1 MFGALLAFA
10 SAAFFGMNNAAARR
24 GVLKG
29 TVLQGL
35 AITVPIGIPLFV
47 PFVLAMGGF
56 AAMANWKLDTW
67 LWMTLAGVVHFV
79 IGRYGNYRT
88 TQALGATLSTPIQQM
103 SILVALLLAFV
114 FLDETVNAVN
124 VLGIL
129 LVVFGPMVVVRRRK
143 AASAAALAKGFEP
156 QYGQGFFWG
165 LVSALGY
172 GSSPLLIAF
181 GLGTAGGF
189 DNGVAGVFVSYLAA
203 TVVVLAMVAAV
214 GGRGYLAGLDRTSAY
229 WFLLSAVLVAI
240 SQLFRYLALA
250 IAPVTVVVP
259 IQRLSVVFRILFNA
273 LINRDHEAL
282 DVWVLFS
289 ILLAVV
295 GAVAL
300 SVDTV
305 TLLGALAVPDWLAE
319 WLVRPLI

>member
-1 MFGALLAFA
+1 MLGALLAFA

-35 AITVPIGIPLFV
+35 AITVPIGIPLFL

-56 AAMANWKLDTW
+56 PAMARWQADTW
-67 LWMTLAGVVHFV
+67 AWMTLAGVVHFV
-79 IGRYGNYRT
+79 IGRYGNYRA
-88 TQALGATLSTPIQQM
+88 TQALGATLSTPIQQV
-103 SILVALLLAFV
+103 SILVSLVLAFV

-143 AASAAALAKGFEP
+143 ATSAAARAKGFDP
-156 QYGQGFFWG
+156 QYGPGFFWG
-165 LVSALGY
+165 LVCAFGY
-172 GSSPLLIAF
+172 GTSPLLIAL
-181 GLGTAGGF
+181 GLGKGGGF
-189 DNGVAGVFVSYLAA
+189 GDSVAGVFVSYAAA
-203 TVVVLAMVAAV
+203 TAVVVILVVGV
-214 GGRGYLAGLDRTSAY
+214 GGRGYLSSIDRSSAY
-229 WFLLSAVLVAI
+229 WFLLSALLVAI
-240 SQLFRYLALA
+240 SQLFRYMALA
-250 IAPVTVVVP
+250 VAPVAVVVP

-273 LINRDHEAL
+273 VINRDHEAL
-282 DVWVLFS
+282 DSWVIFS

-300 SVDTV
+300 SMDTA
-305 TLLGALAVPDWLAE
+305 LLLDFLGVPAGPAE
-319 WLVRPLI
+319 WLARPLV